1 MYGSVSRGCRAS
13 HKARAEEHKMENHI
27 SGHTQTLALIGSPV
41 GHSGSPAMYNYCFQK
56 LGLDMAYVAFDVTL
70 ETLPTVMAGIKAMNF
85 HGINITM
92 PCKSAVVEYF
102 DEVSQAARLM
112 NACNTAVNEN
122 GRWYG
127 HNTDGIGFVE
137 NLKAHGIGIAGKKI
151 TVLGCGGAGTA
162 IAVQCALSGAAVVS
176 IFNMKD
182 PFFAK
187 AEQTGANIAKAVPT
201 CSVSVGDLGD
211 AAAVAAS
218 IAESDI
224 LVNASRAGMAP
235 DVDSMSLASAQPL
248 RPGLVVCDTVYNPK
262 ETKLL
267 RLAAEKGCTA
277 IGGTGMLLYQGVA
290 AFRIFTGKDM
300 PVDEVK
306 ARFFS

>member
-1 MYGSVSRGCRAS
+1 
-13 HKARAEEHKMENHI
+13 MENRI

-41 GHSGSPAMYNYCFQK
+41 GHSGSPAMYNYCFDK

-70 ETLPTVMAGIKAMNF
+70 DTLHDAMTGIKTLGLR
-85 HGINITM
+85 GINITM
-92 PCKSAVVEYF
+92 PCKSAVLEYL
-102 DEVSQAARLM
+102 DEVSDAAKIM
-112 NACNTAVNEN
+112 GACNVAVNEN
-122 GRWYG
+122 GRWHG

-137 NLKAHGIGIAGKKI
+137 NLKAHEVAVSGKRI

-162 IAVQCALSGAAVVS
+162 IAVQCALSGAREVH

-182 PFFAK
+182 AFFAK
-187 AEQTGANIAKAVPT
+187 AEQTGENIQKAVPACRVT
-201 CSVSVGDLGD
+201 VGDLGD
-211 AAAVAAS
+211 AAAVAAAV
-218 IAESDI
+218 AESEI

-235 DVDSMSLASAQPL
+235 DVDSMPIADTNVF

-267 RLAAEKGCTA
+267 RLAKEAGCTA
-277 IGGTGMLLYQGVA
+277 IGGTGMLLYQGAA
-290 AFRIFTGKDM
+290 AFKLFTGADM
-300 PVDEVK
+300 PTDEVG